1 LRLIFGFG
9 ISLGLGAWIT
19 PKLLNWVRGQIKKK
33 AKQINGI
40 TDDEYET
47 FVGLPYLPPLI
58 MGTSER
64 FFFTILV
71 AFNISGVGIV
81 MVAWIGLKMSTDW
94 HLIIKENAK
103 SWQRNLAFSGILG
116 SIFSLF
122 FASVGGLVISH
133 WHDLKFI
140 FFPILSNGGFY
151 MDTQALGEMLTVS
164 TFYFLSKNV
173 VLPILIAII
182 TYVLVD
188 RLGEW
193 KSRRNDCKLGIAILD
208 SLLGEIRTGL
218 NLMNSTYAQ
227 AQQGA
232 VQPPIGLLPSKTW
245 DGMQTITDQVLL
257 RIIATS
263 KDIVARSFRP
273 RAIRNV
279 CKDYFDHMCSNYN
292 AIINK
297 LLSPPGMTQQI
308 FCTQLLGLL
317 GPNQGKYLAI
327 TQEVIEMLEQTMDLL
342 EQNSKRWF
350 PK

>member
-1 LRLIFGFG
+1 
-9 ISLGLGAWIT
+9 
-19 PKLLNWVRGQIKKK
+19 
-33 AKQINGI
+33 
-40 TDDEYET
+40 
-47 FVGLPYLPPLI
+47 
-58 MGTSER
+58 
-64 FFFTILV
+64 
-71 AFNISGVGIV
+71 
-81 MVAWIGLKMSTDW
+81 
-94 HLIIKENAK
+94 
-103 SWQRNLAFSGILG
+103 
-116 SIFSLF
+116 
-122 FASVGGLVISH
+122 
-133 WHDLKFI
+133 
-140 FFPILSNGGFY
+140 